1 MMQGIGDPTGIP
13 NSKTDATPTTMEG
26 TAPITVLISDYP
38 NNSLEVRSKMVLT
51 GPTHMTPRMI
61 ICILNRAGLSLSW
74 GRKTGSLWHRYPGR
88 VAGLANAR
96 INHCVSERILEDQV
110 KFEGFSLTERTS
122 RRIRPTLASD
132 RQFCGGSYST
142 SLDDVN
148 AGCKISSP
156 VGGQIYLGS
165 WLRGELFGEAYGSQE
180 EKKLED
186 ELDRLRSYRD
196 TLAGGT
202 LDWREASTYL
212 QGAVELLDRAVQVCK
227 QLASQCWDLFLAPM
241 MDSLNEECS
250 VLRGKR
256 TTKLPFL
263 VHFTL
268 VQSECRV
275 ALLTHWISLDP
286 LASLGFQVPAS
297 LAGYYCEQI
306 RITSVITGYFRKSP
320 HSHRFLANR
329 RSLYASDERLFNK
342 FEKES

>member
-13 NSKTDATPTTMEG
+13 NSKTDTTPTTMEG

-38 NNSLEVRSKMVLT
+38 NTSLEVRPSPHDSQNDNLYPKSCGVIVVM
-51 GPTHMTPRMI
+51 GEE
-61 ICILNRAGLSLSW
+61 G
-74 GRKTGSLWHRYPGR
+74 LWHRYPGR

-96 INHCVSERILEDQV
+96 INHCVSERILE
-110 KFEGFSLTERTS
+110 R
-122 RRIRPTLASD
+122 
-132 RQFCGGSYST
+132 
-142 SLDDVN
+142 
-148 AGCKISSP
+148 SS
-156 VGGQIYLGS
+156 
-165 WLRGELFGEAYGSQE
+165 ELFGEAYGSQE

-202 LDWREASTYL
+202 LDWREASTCL

-241 MDSLNEECS
+241 MDSLSEECS

-256 TTKLPFL
+256 TTKLPVGSINFL

-297 LAGYYCEQI
+297 LAGFYCEQI
-306 RITSVITGYFRKSP
+306 RITSGQ
-320 HSHRFLANR
+320 
-329 RSLYASDERLFNK
+329 DDRLDKLRDTLVYEQQLHFGDVFYLRVSK
-342 FEKES
+342 QREMV